1 MIQRCEACGCLSGF
15 PRIACPSC
23 FGELEWFAA
32 AGGGAILSFTV
43 IRRPHHERFREH
55 LPIVMATIELDE
67 GVRMISTII
76 GRNRLGASVGARVT
90 LASEGR
96 WSPLPQFCLEGTP

>member
-1 MIQRCEACGCLSGF
+1 MIQRCEACGCLPSF

-32 AGGGAILSFTV
+32 TGGGNIVSFTV

-76 GRNRLGASVGARVT
+76 GDDRLLAFVGARVA
-90 LASEGR
+90 LATEER
-96 WSPLPQFCLEGTP
+96 WSQLPQFSLEEG